1 LRFWDSSALV
11 PLVCDETQTKF
22 CQKLLRVDPSIVVW
36 SLASVEVYSA
46 LCLRF
51 RDGSLSKETYRLA
64 RDRNAL
70 LWKSCSEVTQFS
82 LVKKRAYRILDTHQ
96 LRAADAMH
104 LAAALIAF
112 EEHTSN
118 TEFVTFDRRLGEAA
132 EKEGFLVTG
141 PDQFQ

>member
-1 LRFWDSSALV
+1 MRFWDSSALV
-11 PLVCDETQTKF
+11 PLVCDEEQTKF
-22 CQKLLRVDPSIVVW
+22 CQNLLRLDASLVVW

-46 LCLRF
+46 LCRRF
-51 RDGSLSKETYRLA
+51 REGSLTKESYRMA
-64 RDRNAL
+64 RERNAL
-70 LWKSCSEVTQFS
+70 LWKSYSEVTQYS

-112 EEHTSN
+112 EDHTSN
-118 TEFVTFDRRLGEAA
+118 TEFVTFDRRLAEAA

-141 PDQFQ
+141 PDQIK